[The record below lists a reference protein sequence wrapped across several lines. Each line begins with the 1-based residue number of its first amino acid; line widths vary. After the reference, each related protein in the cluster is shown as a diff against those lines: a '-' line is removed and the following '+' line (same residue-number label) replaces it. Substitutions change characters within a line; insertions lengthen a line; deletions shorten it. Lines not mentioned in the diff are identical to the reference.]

1 MSMKL
6 NYHSSYLKM
15 QSSPGPCLISNV
27 KQTPLCVLTLLFLAP
42 LWLPR
47 ILHFQSWSR
56 PNIQRLG
63 GEWGQTL
70 VPLVTLTDWLRASPG
85 CTLPACPGSVAR
97 TTADAEPFSD
107 TGAFTQGSYCRNFHI
122 NLHFIETSPTR
133 VGPAQLS
140 QTSSFLLLTHP
151 PADPSDS
158 PCYFGHNYPSH
169 TALSGLRALDL
180 LLLKGRCDISSN
192 DCSEE

>member
-1 MSMKL
+1 M
-6 NYHSSYLKM
+6 
-15 QSSPGPCLISNV
+15 
-27 KQTPLCVLTLLFLAP
+27 LTLLFLSP

-97 TTADAEPFSD
+97 TTADAEHFRHWGIHARQLWQEFPP
-107 TGAFTQGSYCRNFHI
+107 AFTFCILLKQV
-122 NLHFIETSPTR
+122 HFFFFFVFCFR
-133 VGPAQLS
+133 VSRPYMC
-140 QTSSFLLLTHP
+140 LL
-151 PADPSDS
+151 
-158 PCYFGHNYPSH
+158 GHNCHKPLLYFSWLTLP
-169 TALSGLRALDL
+169 LSPLTDQLF
-180 LLLKGRCDISSN
+180 
-192 DCSEE
+192 